1 MEKLT
6 TREIKES
13 HIIPGKFFFCYSY
26 TNAIPK
32 LNRHICTRMTN
43 YPIKCSKKPPVFSGG
58 RGGGEKKRGKEEDGK
73 GEGVRGGAGGG

>member
-1 MEKLT
+1 
-6 TREIKES
+6 
-13 HIIPGKFFFCYSY
+13 
-26 TNAIPK
+26 
-32 LNRHICTRMTN
+32 MTN